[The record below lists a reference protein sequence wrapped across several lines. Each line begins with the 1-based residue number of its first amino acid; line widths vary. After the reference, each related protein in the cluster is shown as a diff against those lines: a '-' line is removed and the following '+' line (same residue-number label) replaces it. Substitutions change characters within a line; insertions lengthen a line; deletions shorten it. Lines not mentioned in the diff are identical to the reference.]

1 MVTVIY
7 SSYWILNARVSLRV
21 GDVAC
26 TTGEKSW
33 KVHQEKRHVVS
44 LVDFEV
50 KDQVKDQVKDHV
62 STEPTSGRIASPLSR
77 MASPLFADV
86 LNRGA

>member
-50 KDQVKDQVKDHV
+50 KDQVKDHV